1 MRAGAPFVPLIPPM
15 AGRPCRLGRKCLI
28 ATLPS
33 LTGSHAQTGFC
44 TVRRC
49 NHRYAAVE
57 DKTLRTG
64 VQAV

>member
-1 MRAGAPFVPLIPPM
+1 MRLGAPFVPLIPPM
-15 AGRPCRLGRKCLI
+15 VGRPRRLGRGCLI
-28 ATLPS
+28 APPS
-33 LTGSHAQTGFC
+33 SWIGSQSQTDLC
-44 TVRRC
+44 AVRRC

>member
-15 AGRPCRLGRKCLI
+15 VGRPCWLGRGCLV
-28 ATLPS
+28 APPPS
-33 LTGSHAQTGFC
+33 DRALWHPGYC

-57 DKTLRTG
+57 DKTLGTG
-64 VQAV
+64 VQTV